1 MSYASLT
8 PQVNGLVRRWSGLYY
23 GWRMVGLVSAIRTL
37 GGGLHS
43 YGFTVFF
50 LPISTE
56 LGIGRAATSLVFSLS
71 RAEGAIEGPVA
82 GYLIDRFG
90 PRPVMLTAAVL
101 CGLGYILFSR
111 IESYTGFL
119 VIYLGVISLIFTP
132 GFVLAPSV
140 LANSWFVRYRARALT
155 CLSAAMPIGGAIL
168 TPLLAI
174 AVDNFGWRRAAI
186 LSGCLFLLVSAPL
199 SLRIRR
205 SPESMGLHPDGDE
218 PSSQGEGDP
227 ATKRLKKNQ
236 PQHTEV
242 TTRQA
247 MRGPVYWIF
256 VLWMTIRTA
265 AYGMVTVHFVPLM
278 VWKGLTQEHAAFLLA
293 GFAFMNLIA
302 HFVLGWI
309 ADQQN
314 KPRLVSFCMLLALL
328 SILPLTWTDSLWAL
342 WLFASLFTLVDA
354 AIPVMWATVGDFF
367 GRKSFGSIRGTMSF
381 FYMWGSFI
389 GPVFAGAA
397 FDRDHTY
404 ALVLRTLIG
413 LMVAATIMPA
423 LLIPRWTHLRKME

>member
-1 MSYASLT
+1 MT
-8 PQVNGLVRRWSGLYY
+8 PLRNGLVRKWSGLYY
-23 GWRMVGLVSAIRTL
+23 GWRMMALVSAFRTL

-50 LPISTE
+50 LPISNE
-56 LGIGRAATSLVFSLS
+56 LGIGRAATALVFSLS
-71 RAEGAIEGPVA
+71 RAEGAIEGPLA
-82 GYLIDRFG
+82 GYLTDRFG
-90 PRPVMLTAAVL
+90 PRPIMLTAAVL
-101 CGLGYILFSR
+101 CGIGYILLSQ

-119 VIYLGVISLIFTP
+119 VIYLGIISLIFTP

-140 LANSWFVRYRARALT
+140 LANSWFIRYRARALL
-155 CLSAAMPIGGAIL
+155 CLSAAMPVGGAVL

-174 AVDNFGWRRAAI
+174 AVDAWGWRQAAI
-186 LSGCLFLLVSAPL
+186 LSGCFFLLVSAPL
-199 SLRIRR
+199 TLKIRR
-205 SPESMGLHPDGDE
+205 SPESMGLHPDGRE
-218 PSSQGEGDP
+218 PDP
-227 ATKRLKKNQ
+227 DLTPDGLTKGLQNQ
-236 PQHTEV
+236 PQIAV
-242 TTRQA
+242 TDVSARRA
-247 MRGPVYWIF
+247 MKGPLYWIL

-278 VWKGLTQEHAAFLLA
+278 VWKGLTQEHAALLLG
-293 GFAFMNLIA
+293 GFALMNLVA

-314 KPRLVSFCMLLALL
+314 KPRLITICMLLALL
-328 SILPLTWTDSLWAL
+328 SVLPLIWTNALWAL
-342 WLFASLFTLVDA
+342 WIFASLFTLVDA

-397 FDRDHTY
+397 YDRDHTY
-404 ALVLRTLIG
+404 TLVIWALLAL
-413 LMVAATIMPA
+413 LLAATVIPA
-423 LLIPRWTHLRKME
+423 LLITPWARLQKRG